1 MITSYGSDKPAQKK
15 SLRKKIF
22 NHKTSAG
29 HKAAQEILKMQQPEK
44 LKSLIIEH
52 NTATCNVFR
61 TAYYVA
67 KNDRPFTNNP
77 DLLDLQQLNGMNV
90 GRVLHS
96 NVVCSEIIQ
105 HMRRSLLDCIITSKP
120 PTAVLIG
127 ESTSFGK
134 ISSLIRS
141 SSTIR

>member
-1 MITSYGSDKPAQKK
+1 LITSYGSDKPAQKK

-61 TAYYVA
+61 TAYVA
-67 KNDRPFTNNP
+67 KNDRPFTSNP
-77 DLLDLQQLNGMNV
+77 DLLDLQQLNGVNV